1 MPVPAPRSVLH
12 AVLLGCLPLVAKGQ
26 TARVDASTQT
36 TDDDDDGG
44 GGAYGAMQGFA
55 GDAKSTNHAHVSV
68 GSNLYDGSDAAA
80 SSTADGQNGD
90 PRALLLNSTYS
101 EPGGGY
107 GFGDDVDGNG
117 GTTHGVAM

>member
-1 MPVPAPRSVLH
+1 MPAPRLVLH

-26 TARVDASTQT
+26 TAQVDASTQT
-36 TDDDDDGG
+36 DDDDDG

-68 GSNLYDGSDAAA
+68 RSNLYDGSDAAA
-80 SSTADGQNGD
+80 SSTVDGQNSD
-90 PRALLLNSTYS
+90 PRSLLLNSTYS
-101 EPGGGY
+101 EPGGY